1 MIKDAFNSLIK
12 VGDTVLYSPASRETV
27 YNIGEIVKIHPA
39 KQVKHKYITNASVPD
54 RVEVSVFK
62 SSSKYGPTKN
72 VIVYASNVV
81 KL

>member
-39 KQVKHKYITNASVPD
+39 KQVKHKHITYLLPT
-54 RVEVSVFK
+54 RVEVRVFK
-62 SSSKYGPTKN
+62 SSSTYGPTKN